1 MININILLIL
11 LVLPAI
17 IYYVEFTVVSI
28 IDIDQS
34 VKNGDYWMFFIISLI
49 PFINILFLVIII
61 AIFISYKNKVK
72 NEPREF
78 NSEYLGKDKRR

>member
-34 VKNGDYWMFFIISLI
+34 VKNSDYWMFFIISLI

-61 AIFISYKNKVK
+61 AIFIGYKNKVK

-78 NSEYLGKDKRR
+78 NSEYFRKDKRR